1 MKIQQKFFL
10 IQCCFSLVLLT
21 TLVLLIQWSIRNGMV
36 DYVNSKEIESLSPVI
51 TELSEEYKE
60 SGDWSGLKGK
70 QGKFIRL
77 IQKQLNGDDSDLRPS
92 GQERRRLDQDRNNP
106 PRRPH
111 RPPPSDHFEPRFGPE
126 DDFLSNSRPPIGA
139 PEVYYAL
146 FDCDQDFLV
155 GKYLDD
161 LTYSKVPVLVNKK
174 IVGYFAVSKRSRLTE
189 GYELDYI
196 EKQQEYLWVIA
207 LVMMLF
213 VVLITLPL
221 TRHVVEPIKL
231 IARGMNRLTQGDYKQ
246 TIDSKRDDEFGE
258 LSRDYNE
265 LALTLAENESA
276 RKRWLANISHEL
288 RTPVAILGLE
298 LEAMLDG
305 IRPLTKEN
313 IISASDELKHLA
325 KLIDD
330 LHQLTVADV
339 GGMQYS
345 KQNENLTLLLIN
357 EQNKYQSYLAD
368 AGINLTLDLIS
379 EPINIYGDKTRL
391 LQLFENILNNTV
403 KYSEASMV
411 KMSSRLIKS
420 EDKPI
425 VELIIE
431 DNGVGVDDEHLER
444 LFEYLYRTDE
454 SRNRKTGGAGL
465 GLSICYNIVLAHQG
479 EISAMQSDLGGL
491 AIHIKLPLA

>member
-36 DYVNSKEIESLSPVI
+36 DYVNSKEVESLSPVI
-51 TELSEEYKE
+51 TELSKEYKR
-60 SGDWSGLKGK
+60 SGNWSDFEDN
-70 QGKFIRL
+70 QGRFIRL
-77 IQKQLNGDDSDLRPS
+77 LQTQLTSDSFVPRHSEPN
-92 GQERRRLDQDRNNP
+92 RNKP
-106 PRRPH
+106 PRGLR
-111 RPPPSDHFEPRFGPE
+111 RPPPSDHFGSEFGPK
-126 DDFLSNSRPPIGA
+126 DDFPSNSRPPIGV

-146 FDCDQDFLV
+146 FDVKQNYLV
-155 GKYLDD
+155 GKYVED
-161 LTYSKVPVLVNKK
+161 LTYSKVPILVNKE
-174 IVGYFAVSKRSRLTE
+174 IVGYFAVSKRNRLTE

-221 TRHVVEPIKL
+221 ARHVVEPIKL
-231 IARGMNRLTQGDYKQ
+231 IANGMHRLTQGDYKQ
-246 TIDSKRDDEFGE
+246 SIDSRRNDEFGE

-288 RTPVAILGLE
+288 RTPVAILSLE

-305 IRPLTKEN
+305 IRPMTKEN
-313 IISASDELKHLA
+313 ITSASDELKHLA

-339 GGMQYS
+339 DGMQYS
-345 KQNENLTLLLIN
+345 KQNENLTLLLIS

-368 AGINLTLDLIS
+368 AGITLVLDLIS
-379 EPINIYGDKTRL
+379 DPINIYSDKTRL
-391 LQLFENILNNTV
+391 LQLFENILNNSI
-403 KYSEASMV
+403 KYSEASTV
-411 KMSSRLIKS
+411 KISSRLLKH
-420 EDKPI
+420 EDKAL
-425 VELIIE
+425 VELTFE
-431 DNGVGVDDEHLER
+431 DDGVGVDDEHLDH

-465 GLSICYNIVLAHQG
+465 GLSICNNIVIAHQG
-479 EISAMQSDLGGL
+479 EIVAVRSNLGGL
-491 AIHIKLPLA
+491 AIKIKLPLA